1 MGGIANGFAPTPQH
15 DSWAGAIWGGT
26 KDAASAVGRA
36 AKEVVTGHADFP
48 KIDGTGTEPVKID
61 RGTSLRVM
69 GNQISNAYD
78 RHTFCL
84 REPEKFK
91 QMQEDVEKFR
101 QGAGMMGGG
110 FGSPPAGIPREQGEM
125 FQQMRELG
133 AQKNQEQVEM
143 SRQMGELGGT
153 TPH

>member
-15 DSWAGAIWGGT
+15 DSWAGALWGGT
-26 KDAASAVGRA
+26 KDAANAVGRG
-36 AKEVVTGHADFP
+36 AKEIVTGHADFP
-48 KIDGTGTEPVKID
+48 KMDGPGTESVKID

-69 GNQISNAYD
+69 GAQISGAYD

-91 QMQEDVEKFR
+91 QMQEAVEKFR
-101 QGAGMMGGG
+101 QGGGGVTGLISEGTSMMG
-110 FGSPPAGIPREQGEM
+110 AAQGEM
-125 FQQMRELG
+125 ARQMGELG
-133 AQKNQEQVEM
+133 VKKNQEQVEM
-143 SRQMGELGGT
+143 SRLMGELGGT